1 MVSGVPDI
9 QALTRTR
16 ILVVGDVMLD
26 RYWFGAATRI
36 SPEAPVPVVKVSK
49 VDDRLGGAAN
59 VARNITSIGGH
70 CALLGLIGDDQEASL
85 LSAIVEQAQIDNYLL
100 VDESMRTINKLRV
113 IAQNQQLLRADFE
126 TQPSEQILDILVS
139 RFSSLIQQ
147 YDAVIFSDY
156 GKGALSHIE
165 QMIGIARSHHKLVFV
180 DPKGIDFERYRGA
193 SLITPNLSEFEAV
206 VGHAKSDEQLIE
218 KARQLLESLNLESL
232 LVTLSERGMLY
243 VQQTLPAMHKPA
255 RSREVYDVS
264 GAGDTVIAA
273 IAMAKAAKFDDNMSL
288 EIANSAA
295 GVVVSKLGTAVTTL
309 AELEQALKRDYSK

>member
-1 MVSGVPDI
+1 MELGVPNLN
-9 QALTRTR
+9 ALTQTR

-26 RYWFGAATRI
+26 RYWFGATTRI
-36 SPEAPVPVVKVSK
+36 SPEAPVPVVKVNK

-70 CALLGLIGDDQEASL
+70 CALIGIIGNDQEATL
-85 LSAIVEQAQIDNYLL
+85 LAQIVAECGIENHLL
-100 VDESMRTINKLRV
+100 VDDSIRTINKLRV

-126 TQPSEQILDILVS
+126 SPPRDQTLDELAQ
-139 RFSSLIQQ
+139 RFELLITK

-156 GKGALSHIE
+156 GKGALKQIE
-165 QMIGIARSHHKLVFV
+165 QLVSIANKHDKPVFV

-193 SLITPNLSEFEAV
+193 TLITPNLSEFEAV
-206 VGHAKSDEQLIE
+206 VGPVADDNHLISQAIDLIQ
-218 KARQLLESLNLESL
+218 KFDLESL
-232 LVTLSERGMLY
+232 LVTLSERGMLFI
-243 VQQTLPAMHKPA
+243 QQGDSPIHKFA
-255 RSREVYDVS
+255 RSREVFDVS
-264 GAGDTVIAA
+264 GAGDTVIAT

-309 AELEQALKRDYSK
+309 SELEQALKRDYSK